1 MPFPYQRIGRF
12 LSSEYQTNSFEV
24 SYSEQGLCPFADP
37 RDFSS
42 SSMATMNDELHF
54 YPHCQLASYFKYFH
68 QSRKHY
74 QIIIKQCDLMDLIL
88 YLKRNHSAEI
98 ESLIFPKQG
107 TLNSKGNNTLVSILL
122 LVVGKSN
129 TKFQFRK
136 ILDNS
141 DSDCFSI
148 LNS

>member
-37 RDFSS
+37 RDFLS

-88 YLKRNHSAEI
+88 KETIQLKLRVLFSQSRERLTAKEI
-98 ESLIFPKQG
+98 THWFQSCY
-107 TLNSKGNNTLVSILL
+107 LL
-122 LVVGKSN
+122 LV
-129 TKFQFRK
+129 RA
-136 ILDNS
+136 
-141 DSDCFSI
+141 I
-148 LNS
+148 LNSSSEKF